1 MSTVTSTSLVKIS
14 QLDTQY
20 PKGLLGVSGQNPILA
35 WQVSANQG
43 GLTQLAYEIQASGTA
58 DFAAI
63 TAETGEVVSEEQVG
77 VVAPGGALT
86 SREVRYFRVRIKT
99 QAGWSDWSASASVE
113 AGLLNANDFS
123 AKAIGDD
130 SKYSSPAPAVRKEI
144 SLKSHP
150 SKARLYISAHG
161 LYEAYI
167 NGDRVGQDYLNP
179 GWTAYDDRVMV
190 HTYDVAKYLQAGTN
204 TISSLI
210 GDGWYR
216 GHVGFMGNYENYGT
230 KIKLV
235 AQLEVSYQDGSSEIF
250 ATDGSWKV
258 SNVEQR
264 FDSIYDG
271 SVIDYNFAQPGWQQN
286 GFDDSSWSAVVVH
299 EFDNKVLKPAITEPV
314 RQVGHFPLKLEK
326 QADRTLL
333 RGVQNISGWVELTVD
348 GKKGQTVVVR
358 HAEVLEPGDKLHT
371 KALRSAKAT
380 DTYVLARDGRHV
392 LTPKFTFHGF
402 QHADVVTDAEI
413 VSAEAIAVSSLQR
426 RRGHFISS
434 NTRLNRLHTNVLWSQ
449 LDNFVSLPTDC
460 PQRDERLGWTGDAQ
474 AFAGAS
480 NTLFDT
486 ESFWRNWLIDLE
498 LDQFENGDVG
508 AVVPD
513 ILKRHQSIGD
523 WVIEGRAGWADAA
536 SIVPMTSL
544 THFGDKSVVAQ
555 QLNSMRR
562 WVMALHNRRKGEKFL
577 PTEFQFGDWCDP
589 DAPGDRPWESK
600 VSADLVANAFFAN
613 SVNLQIQA
621 EQLVGD
627 KEHEQK
633 FQEMFDTLKKDFWE
647 HFGAE
652 VKTTTAG
659 AAIAIEFGLVPA
671 GELAATAK
679 HLSDMV
685 LKDQGMITTGFL
697 GTPLIL
703 HALSKNGHL
712 EAAYAMLLRTDFRS
726 WLYAVDRGATTM
738 WERWDAIRHDGTIH
752 TGAMDTNPEGQD
764 DASMISFNHYAYG
777 AVVDWMY
784 RNVAGISGDHGFR
797 KITVQP
803 TIAQG
808 MTYAKGM
815 VESRYG
821 TAAVE
826 WQLQDSGVL
835 EVIVTVPFGVTA
847 ELVLPKSATSSV
859 LVNGVASEKPLGYG
873 IHRVLVTNPSIV
885 SK

>member
-1 MSTVTSTSLVKIS
+1 MSTATAIVKIVE
-14 QLDTQY
+14 LETQF
-20 PKGLLGVSGQNPILA
+20 PKGLIGVTGENPVLSWKIKAHQAGLSQTAYQVQVAKDSAFSSVIADSQSVSG
-35 WQVSANQG
+35 S
-43 GLTQLAYEIQASGTA
+43 
-58 DFAAI
+58 D
-63 TAETGEVVSEEQVG
+63 QVG
-77 VVAPGGALT
+77 VLAPGGGLA
-86 SREVRYFRVRIKT
+86 SREVRYYRVRVET
-99 QAGWSDWSASASVE
+99 SAGWSDWSDSVSVE
-113 AGLLNANDFS
+113 AGLLNVSDF
-123 AKAIGDD
+123 KVQAIGDD
-130 SKYSSPAPAVRKEI
+130 SNHASPAPAVRKEI
-144 SLKSHP
+144 SLKAHP
-150 SKARLYISAHG
+150 VKARLYISAHG
-161 LYEAYI
+161 IYEAYI

-179 GWTAYDDRVMV
+179 GWTAYDDRVAV
-190 HTYDVAKYLQAGTN
+190 HTYDVAKHLQAGKN
-204 TISSLI
+204 TLSSLI

-216 GHVGFMGNYENYGT
+216 GHLGFQGHYDNYGT
-230 KIKLV
+230 KTSLV
-235 AQLEVSYQDGSSEIF
+235 AQIEVSYADGSSETF
-250 ATDGSWKV
+250 ATDSSWKV

-271 SVIDYNFAQPGWQQN
+271 STIDYNFAQEGWQLN
-286 GFDDSSWSAVVVH
+286 GFDDSAWDSVVVRD
-299 EFDNKVLKPAITEPV
+299 FNLNVLKPAITDPV
-314 RQVGHFPLKLEK
+314 RQVGHFPMKLEP
-326 QADRTLL
+326 QGDRTLL

-402 QHADVVTDAEI
+402 QHADVVTDAVI

-434 NTRLNRLHTNVLWSQ
+434 DTRLNRLHQNVVWSQ

-474 AFAGAS
+474 AFAGAA

-486 ESFWRNWLIDLE
+486 ESFWRSWLIDLE

-513 ILKRHQSIGD
+513 ILKRQNEIGD
-523 WVIEGRAGWADAA
+523 WTVQGRAGWADAA

-544 THFGDKSVVAQ
+544 LHFGDKTVVKQ

-562 WVMALHNRRKGEKFL
+562 WTMALHNRRAGEKFL

-589 DAPGDRPWESK
+589 DAPSDRPWESK

-613 SVNLQIQA
+613 TVNLQVQA

-627 KEHEQK
+627 KEHEAK
-633 FQEMFDTLKKDFWE
+633 FQQMFDTLKADFWE
-647 HFGAE
+647 RFGAE
-652 VKTTTAG
+652 VQTTTAG

-671 GELAATAK
+671 GQVAAIAK

-685 LKDQGMITTGFL
+685 IADAGKITTGFL

-703 HALSKNGHL
+703 HALSKNGHFD
-712 EAAYAMLLRTDFRS
+712 AAYTMLLRTDFRS
-726 WLYAVDRGATTM
+726 WLYAVDKGATSM
-738 WERWDAIRHDGTIH
+738 WERWDAIRHDGSIH
-752 TGAMDTNPEGQD
+752 TGAMDTAPEGQED
-764 DASMISFNHYAYG
+764 SSMISFNHYAYG
-777 AVVDWMY
+777 AVVDWIY
-784 RNVAGISGDHGFR
+784 RNVAGISGSDGFR
-797 KITVQP
+797 QVSVQP
-803 TIAQG
+803 TVVAG
-808 MTYAKGM
+808 MTYAKGK

-821 TAAVE
+821 TTAVE

-835 EVIVTVPFGVTA
+835 EVLVQVPFGVTA
-847 ELVLPKSATSSV
+847 SLTLPTTASSAV
-859 LVNGVASEKPLGYG
+859 LVNGGELKNTLGYG
-873 IHRVLVTNPSIV
+873 SHRILVTNPQIIR
-885 SK
+885 K